1 VYTPPPGKVRVLIID
16 DDQGIRDSLSFLL
29 EDGGYIVYEAPDG
42 LIGMDMLLISEY
54 PLIVLLD
61 LMMPRMSGFEILRF
75 LAHDAG
81 RAARHAY
88 ILLTA
93 NDTALGRDD
102 RLLLARLRVPVIPK
116 PFDMD
121 ALLDAVAQ
129 AVSRITLPT
138 TGPLPPADS
147 RPSAPH
153 I

>member
-1 VYTPPPGKVRVLIID
+1 MYTPPPGKVRVLIID
-16 DDQGIRDSLSFLL
+16 DDQGIRDTLRFLL
-29 EDGGYIVYEAPDG
+29 EDSGYTVYEAPDG

-54 PLIVLLD
+54 PLVVLLD

-75 LAHDAG
+75 LSHDED

-93 NDTALGRDD
+93 NDTALTRDD
-102 RLLLARLRVPVIPK
+102 RTLLNRLRVPVVSK

-121 ALLDAVAQ
+121 DLLRAVAQ

-138 TGPLPPADS
+138 TGPLPPDDT
-147 RPSAPH
+147 RPSSPL